1 MEGTS
6 ASIEANLSKKGMA
19 NAMYLAIDIGGTKT
33 LVASFTNSGKLHE
46 QIRFATPKK
55 YPDFLAQLQKTIKEL
70 SVDIFQVAAV
80 AAPGLI
86 DRKKGIVIAFGNL
99 PWKNVTL
106 KKDIKKLVHCPVVLE
121 NDAKLAG
128 LSEALHIR
136 KKYNKVLYITI
147 STGISA
153 GLVVDGKIDP
163 ELADSEAGHMKVQY
177 NDRLQIWEDIASGQ
191 AIKKR
196 YGKIAADIN
205 NKKTWKEITHRFAI
219 GINGLI
225 AIIQPEVIVIGGG
238 VGSHFHKF
246 GKLLKEELQK
256 YATPLTPVP
265 PIIGAKHPEHAVI
278 YGCYQLAKEAHENTL
293 K

>member
-1 MEGTS
+1 
-6 ASIEANLSKKGMA
+6 
-19 NAMYLAIDIGGTKT
+19 MYLAIDIGGTKT

-46 QIRFATPKK
+46 QIRFETPKE
-55 YPDFLAQLQKTIKEL
+55 YTQFISQLREATKEL
-70 SVDIFQVAAV
+70 SVDIFQMCAV

-99 PWKNVTL
+99 PWKNTTI
-106 KKDIKKLVHCPVVLE
+106 KKDIKAIVRCPVILE
-121 NDAKLAG
+121 NDAKIAG
-128 LSEALHIR
+128 LSEALLIR
-136 KKYNKVLYITI
+136 KKYRKVLYITV

-153 GLVVDGKIDP
+153 GLIVNGKIDP

-177 NDRLQIWEDIASGQ
+177 NDRLQVWENIASGQ

-205 NKKTWKEITHRFAI
+205 NKKTWKEISHRLAL

-238 VGSHFHKF
+238 VGSHFHKY

-265 PIIGAKHPEHAVI
+265 PIVGAKHPEQAVI
-278 YGCYQLAKEAHENTL
+278 YGCYHLAKGAHENAAT
-293 K
+293 